1 MATTYNNL
9 DDYLRNNISDKIDDP
24 DFLKMVESSSSFFHQ
39 WNGSY
44 FNVFKDSVNG
54 YFHIPKDTI
63 LKITKTTGSITTSTG
78 YQASADFILKSTDS
92 VISRSSIT
100 ALFTS
105 NATIKWYGSNKP
117 LPDKAYLAYKN
128 FDNKFDFKR
137 TYSVAT
143 YPWIKIDA
151 NSYRDRMGDWDLNG
165 NVKINTQQALCSSLK
180 EAYKIN
186 GAPIWP
192 DTYQRYTPSNN
203 KWTSFEPEL
212 TTNPNVEEIDSNDNR
227 TNPQT
232 VWKWPQ
238 RDYLFDSK
246 YITSCDIEPVIGAAD
261 APYQFSN
268 KYLTKF
274 AQTKPA
280 DPESRQ
286 VEKMG
291 FTSVKSL
298 GKILQKPIETFND
311 SSIKF
316 LEVSWTNP
324 DTKTECN
331 ITASYDDTASMHW
344 TQIPKDRTLGMR
356 IRLPGSDWKYYGE
369 ERLTRPRDHR
379 PPIQLPWGQYVP
391 SDNTIQLYGAGSGGT
406 VHDWQKTYDW
416 TWEDCRQNE
425 PWYLN
430 DNNGGFAI
438 QSLST
443 GGVKYIPQLKIN
455 FSNKYYYV
463 STTLEELFEGRG
475 NANSITI
482 LLYTGKFEASMWG
495 DRIIFDCNDGGHV
508 VFKVKTTA
516 KEAGNQWGWNVKTLY
531 HSGSMDNWDRGL
543 VYLTK
548 GQTEFND
555 FYSINGRS
563 DSDFY
568 TLSGGLHIFNNIDL
582 FGSVETITD
591 TDSFAKL
598 FHAPQHQING
608 WITTCDPAGINN
620 GYVVL
625 DWSYNL
631 VLKNRLLPY
640 ADQMFLPIT
649 DWKERHR
656 FNDHDEVLN
665 QTLSRFA
672 NNKDTG
678 STSQPFFGY
687 NVGVRVY
694 NASQADINRANPIWE
709 QGPGTG
715 KEFTVRYNRNT
726 WDQVNDLSTE
736 LGAYRKRNSMAYQ
749 FSGYT
754 DNQLDNYFTKVSNF
768 IAPPVGLVLE

>member
-9 DDYLRNNISDKIDDP
+9 DDYLRNQEPIDSALLNQIEASG
-24 DFLKMVESSSSFFHQ
+24 DFHK
-39 WNGSY
+39 WNKDD
-44 FNVFKDSVNG
+44 FKVFKDSANG
-54 YFHIPKDTI
+54 YFHIPKDI
-63 LKITKTTGSITTSTG
+63 IIKTEKKVGSITTTIG
-78 YQASADFILKSTDS
+78 CKASEDAILKSTS
-92 VISRSSIT
+92 APISRSSIT
-100 ALFTS
+100 ALYTA
-105 NATIKWYGSNKP
+105 NATIKFYNSQTP
-117 LPDKAYLAYKN
+117 SDQAYLTYKN
-128 FDNKFDFKR
+128 FDSGFNYQQ
-137 TYSVAT
+137 TYSVAA
-143 YPWIKIDA
+143 YPWIKTG
-151 NSYRDRMGDWDLNG
+151 NYSYRDRLGDWDLNG
-165 NVKINTQQALCSSLK
+165 NTSASNNSTQGLCSSLK
-180 EAYKIN
+180 DAYKIN
-186 GAPIWP
+186 GASVWP
-192 DTYQRYTPSNN
+192 ETYRKYIPSNN
-203 KWTSFEPEL
+203 TWTTFKPEL
-212 TTNPNVEEIDSNDNR
+212 TTNPDIEKIDNNDDR
-227 TNPQT
+227 INPQT

-238 RDYLFDSK
+238 RDYLFDNK
-246 YITSCDIEPVIGAAD
+246 YITSCDIGPVIGTET
-261 APYQFSN
+261 APYQFSD

-280 DPESRQ
+280 DPESRN

-298 GKILQKPIETFND
+298 GKILRQPVETFD
-311 SSIKF
+311 KGSIKS
-316 LEVSWTNP
+316 LTVSWTD

-331 ITASYDDTASMHW
+331 IAVVDDTESSGQIW
-344 TQIPKDRTLGMR
+344 TKIPKDRKLGIM

-369 ERLTRPRDHR
+369 ERLKRPRDHR
-379 PPIQLPWGQYVP
+379 PPIQLPWGQYIP

-406 VHDWQKTYDW
+406 IHDWQKTYDW

-430 DNNGGFAI
+430 GHDGSFTI
-438 QSLST
+438 QSIST

-463 STTLEELFEGRG
+463 STKLEELFEGRG
-475 NANSITI
+475 NVNSITI
-482 LLYTGKFEASMWG
+482 LLYTGQFKATMWG
-495 DRIIFDCNDGGHV
+495 DRISFNCSDGEKIE
-508 VFKVKTTA
+508 FNIKTTA
-516 KEAGNQWGWNVKTLY
+516 KEAGQQWGWNVKTLY
-531 HSGSMDNWDRGL
+531 HSGSMDDWDRGL
-543 VYLTK
+543 IYLAK
-548 GQTEFND
+548 GQTELDD

-563 DSDFY
+563 DSDFK
-568 TLSGGLHIFNNIDL
+568 TLSGSLHIFNNIDL
-582 FGSVETITD
+582 FGSVETITE

-649 DWKERHR
+649 DWKERHHFR
-656 FNDHDEVLN
+656 NHDEVLN

-672 NNKDTG
+672 NNQDTG

-694 NASQADINRANPIWE
+694 NASQADITNHIWE
-709 QGPGTG
+709 QGPWTG
-715 KEFTVRYNRNT
+715 KEFTVRYNQNNWNDVNDRNT
-726 WDQVNDLSTE
+726 P
-736 LGAYRKRNSMAYQ
+736 LGSYRARNSMAWQ
-749 FSGYT
+749 FEDKSDT
-754 DNQLDNYFTKVSNF
+754 WLNEYFTDEYNL

>member
-9 DDYLRNNISDKIDDP
+9 DNYLNNQEPIDSALLNQIEASSDFHKWNKDD
-24 DFLKMVESSSSFFHQ
+24 FK
-39 WNGSY
+39 
-44 FNVFKDSVNG
+44 VFKDSVNG
-54 YFHIPKDTI
+54 YFHIPKDI
-63 LKITKTTGSITTSTG
+63 IIKTEKKVGSITTTIG
-78 YQASADFILKSTDS
+78 CKASEDAILKSTS
-92 VISRSSIT
+92 APISRSTIT
-100 ALFTS
+100 ALYTA
-105 NATIKWYGSNKP
+105 NANIKFYNFRTPS
-117 LPDKAYLAYKN
+117 DQAYLIYQN
-128 FDNKFDFKR
+128 FDSGFNYQQ
-137 TYSVAT
+137 TYSVAA
-143 YPWIKIDA
+143 YPWIKTG
-151 NSYRDRMGDWDLNG
+151 NYSYRDRMGDWDLNG
-165 NVKINTQQALCSSLK
+165 NTSASNNSTQGLCSSLK
-180 EAYKIN
+180 DAYKIN
-186 GAPIWP
+186 GAPVWP
-192 DTYQRYTPSNN
+192 ETYQKYTPSNN
-203 KWTSFEPEL
+203 TWTTFKPEL
-212 TTNPNVEEIDSNDNR
+212 TTNPDIENIDSNDDR
-227 TNPQT
+227 INPQT

-238 RDYLFDSK
+238 RDYLFDNK
-246 YITSCDIEPVIGAAD
+246 YITSCDIGPVIGTED
-261 APYQFSN
+261 APYRFSD

-280 DPESRQ
+280 DIESRK

-291 FTSVKSL
+291 FTSVKWL

-316 LEVSWTNP
+316 LEISWTNP

-331 ITASYDDTASMHW
+331 ITASYDDTASIHW
-344 TQIPKDRTLGMR
+344 TQIPKDRTLSMR

-369 ERLTRPRDHR
+369 ERLKRPRDHR

-425 PWYLN
+425 PWYSN
-430 DNNGGFAI
+430 DHNGGFAI
-438 QSLST
+438 QSIST

-463 STTLEELFEGRG
+463 NTTLEELFEGRG

-495 DRIIFDCNDGGHV
+495 DRIIFDCSDGGHV
-508 VFKVKTTA
+508 EFKIETTA
-516 KEAGNQWGWNVKTLY
+516 KKAGRQWGWNVKTLD
-531 HSGSMDNWDRGL
+531 HSGSMNDWDRGL
-543 VYLTK
+543 VYLAN

-563 DSDFY
+563 DSDFK
-568 TLSGGLHIFNNIDL
+568 TLSGSLHIFNNIDL

-591 TDSFAKL
+591 AGSFAEL
-598 FHAPQHQING
+598 FHAPEHQING

-640 ADQMFLPIT
+640 VNQMFLPIT

-656 FNDHDEVLN
+656 FNNHDEVLN

-672 NNKDTG
+672 NNQDTG

-694 NASQADINRANPIWE
+694 NASQADINRTNPIWE
-709 QGPGTG
+709 QGPWVG
-715 KEFTVRYNRNT
+715 KEFTVRYNQTT
-726 WDQVNDLSTE
+726 WNQVNDLSTS

-749 FSGYT
+749 FIEYT
-754 DNQLDNYFTKVSNF
+754 DNQLDNYFTKTSNF
-768 IAPPVGLVLE
+768 IAPPVGLVIE

>member
-1 MATTYNNL
+1 MATIYNNL
-9 DDYLRNNISDKIDDP
+9 DNYLNNQEPIDSALLNQIEASSDFHKWNKDD
-24 DFLKMVESSSSFFHQ
+24 FK
-39 WNGSY
+39 
-44 FNVFKDSVNG
+44 VFKDSING

-63 LKITKTTGSITTSTG
+63 IKTEKKVGSITTTIG
-78 YQASADFILKSTDS
+78 CKASEDAILKSTS
-92 VISRSSIT
+92 APISRSAIATLYT
-100 ALFTS
+100 A
-105 NATIKWYGSNKP
+105 NANIKFYSSKP
-117 LPDKAYLAYKN
+117 DDYLVYKN
-128 FDNKFDFKR
+128 FDSGFNYQQI
-137 TYSVAT
+137 YSVSA
-143 YPWIKIDA
+143 YPWIKTGND
-151 NSYRDRMGDWDLNG
+151 SYRDRMGDWDLNG
-165 NVKINTQQALCSSLK
+165 NTSTSNNSTQGLCSSLK
-180 EAYKIN
+180 DAYKIN

-192 DTYQRYTPSNN
+192 ETYRKYTPSNN
-203 KWTSFEPEL
+203 TWTTFQPEL
-212 TTNPNVEEIDSNDNR
+212 TTNPNVEKIDSNDDR
-227 TNPQT
+227 INPQT

-246 YITSCDIEPVIGAAD
+246 YITSCDIEPVIGTTNT
-261 APYQFSN
+261 PYQFSN
-268 KYLTKF
+268 KYFTKF

-280 DPESRQ
+280 DPESRK
-286 VEKMG
+286 VEKLG

-316 LEVSWTNP
+316 LEISWTNP

-331 ITASYDDTASMHW
+331 ITASYDDTASIHW

-356 IRLPGSDWKYYGE
+356 IRLPGSDWTHYGE
-369 ERLTRPRDHR
+369 ERLKRPRDHR
-379 PPIQLPWGQYVP
+379 PPIQLPWGQYIP

-425 PWYLN
+425 PWYSN
-430 DNNGGFAI
+430 DNNGGFTI
-438 QSLST
+438 QSIST

-463 STTLEELFEGRG
+463 NTTLEELFEGRG

-495 DRIIFDCNDGGHV
+495 DRIIFDCSDGGHV
-508 VFKVKTTA
+508 VFKIKTTA
-516 KEAGNQWGWNVKTLY
+516 KEAGKQWGWNVKTLY
-531 HSGSMDNWDRGL
+531 HSGSMDNWDREL
-543 VYLTK
+543 IYLAS

-563 DSDFY
+563 DSDFK
-568 TLSGGLHIFNNIDL
+568 TLSGSLHIFNNIDL
-582 FGSVETITD
+582 FGSVETITE

-649 DWKERHR
+649 DWKERHHFR
-656 FNDHDEVLN
+656 DHDEVLN

-672 NNKDTG
+672 NNQDTG

-694 NASQADINRANPIWE
+694 NASPNDVNNPIWE
-709 QGPGTG
+709 QGPWKG
-715 KEFTVRYNRNT
+715 KEFTVRYNQTT
-726 WDQVNDLSTE
+726 WNQVNDLSTP
-736 LGAYRKRNSMAYQ
+736 LGSYRKRNSMAYQ

-754 DNQLDNYFTKVSNF
+754 DDQLNNYFTKISNF

>member
-9 DDYLRNNISDKIDDP
+9 DDYLRNQEPIDSALLNQIEASSDFHKWNKDD
-24 DFLKMVESSSSFFHQ
+24 FK
-39 WNGSY
+39 
-44 FNVFKDSVNG
+44 VFKDSTNG
-54 YFHIPKDTI
+54 YFHIPKDI
-63 LKITKTTGSITTSTG
+63 IIKTEKKVGSITTTIG
-78 YQASADFILKSTDS
+78 CKASEDAIIKSTS
-92 VISRSSIT
+92 APISRSTIAALYT
-100 ALFTS
+100 A
-105 NATIKWYGSNKP
+105 NATIQFYNFRTPS
-117 LPDKAYLAYKN
+117 DQAYLTYKN
-128 FDNKFDFKR
+128 FDSGFNYQQ
-137 TYSVAT
+137 TYSVAA
-143 YPWIKIDA
+143 YPWIKTG
-151 NSYRDRMGDWDLNG
+151 NYSYRDRMGDWDLNG
-165 NVKINTQQALCSSLK
+165 NTSVSNDSTQGLCRTLK
-180 EAYKIN
+180 QGYKIN
-186 GAPIWP
+186 DDAVWP
-192 DTYQRYTPSNN
+192 ETYRKYTPSNN
-203 KWTSFEPEL
+203 TWTTFKPEL
-212 TTNPNVEEIDSNDNR
+212 TTNPNVEKIDSNDDR

-246 YITSCDIEPVIGAAD
+246 YITSCDIEPVIGTAN

-268 KYLTKF
+268 KYFTKF
-274 AQTKPA
+274 AQIKLA
-280 DPESRQ
+280 DPESRK

-316 LEVSWTNP
+316 LEISWTNP

-379 PPIQLPWGQYVP
+379 PPIQLPWGQYIP
-391 SDNTIQLYGAGSGGT
+391 SDNTIKLYGAGSGGT

-416 TWEDCRQNE
+416 TWDDCMQNE
-425 PWYLN
+425 PWYSN
-430 DNNGGFAI
+430 DHNGGFAI
-438 QSLST
+438 QSIST

-495 DRIIFDCNDGGHV
+495 DRIIFDCSDGGHV
-508 VFKVKTTA
+508 VFQIKTTA
-516 KEAGNQWGWNVKTLY
+516 KEAGKQWGWNVKTLY
-531 HSGSMDNWDRGL
+531 HSGSMDDWDREL
-543 VYLTK
+543 VYLAK

-640 ADQMFLPIT
+640 VNQIFLPIT

-656 FNDHDEVLN
+656 FNNHDEVLN

-672 NNKDTG
+672 NNQDTG

-694 NASQADINRANPIWE
+694 NASQADINMANPIWE
-709 QGPGTG
+709 QGPWAG
-715 KEFTVRYNRNT
+715 KEFTVRYNQTT
-726 WDQVNDLSTE
+726 WNQVNDLSTS

-749 FSGYT
+749 FIGYT

>member
-1 MATTYNNL
+1 MATIYNNL
-9 DDYLRNNISDKIDDP
+9 DNYLNNQEPIDSASLNQIETSSAFHKWNKD
-24 DFLKMVESSSSFFHQ
+24 DFK
-39 WNGSY
+39 
-44 FNVFKDSVNG
+44 VFKDSANG

-63 LKITKTTGSITTSTG
+63 IKTEKKVGSITTTIG
-78 YQASADFILKSTDS
+78 CKASEDAILKSTNAP
-92 VISRSSIT
+92 ISRSAIAALYT
-100 ALFTS
+100 A
-105 NATIKWYGSNKP
+105 NANIKFYNST
-117 LPDKAYLAYKN
+117 PDDYLVYKN
-128 FDNKFDFKR
+128 FDNGFNYQQ
-137 TYSVAT
+137 TYSVSS
-143 YPWIKIDA
+143 YPWIKTG
-151 NSYRDRMGDWDLNG
+151 NSSYRDRMGDWDLNG
-165 NVKINTQQALCSSLK
+165 NTNASNNSTQGLCSSLK
-180 EAYKIN
+180 DAYKIN
-186 GAPIWP
+186 GAPVWP
-192 DTYQRYTPSNN
+192 ETYRKYTPSNN
-203 KWTSFEPEL
+203 TWTTFQPEL
-212 TTNPNVEEIDSNDNR
+212 TTNPNVEKIDSNDDR
-227 TNPQT
+227 IKPQT

-246 YITSCDIEPVIGAAD
+246 YITSCDIEPVIGTAD

-280 DPESRQ
+280 DPESRK
-286 VEKMG
+286 VEKLG

-316 LEVSWTNP
+316 LEISWTNP

-331 ITASYDDTASMHW
+331 ITASYDDTASIHW

-356 IRLPGSDWKYYGE
+356 IRLPGSDWTNYGE
-369 ERLTRPRDHR
+369 ERLKRPRDHR
-379 PPIQLPWGQYVP
+379 PPIQLPWGQYIP

-425 PWYLN
+425 PWYSN
-430 DNNGGFAI
+430 DNNGGFTI
-438 QSLST
+438 QSIST

-463 STTLEELFEGRG
+463 NTTLEELFEGRG

-495 DRIIFDCNDGGHV
+495 DRIIFDCSDGGHV
-508 VFKVKTTA
+508 VFKIKTTA
-516 KEAGNQWGWNVKTLY
+516 KEAGKQWGWNVKTLY
-531 HSGSMDNWDRGL
+531 HSGSMDNWDREL
-543 VYLTK
+543 VYLSS

-563 DSDFY
+563 DSNFK
-568 TLSGGLHIFNNIDL
+568 TLSGSLHIFNNIDL
-582 FGSVETITD
+582 FGSVETITE
-591 TDSFAKL
+591 TDNFAKL

-640 ADQMFLPIT
+640 VDQMFLPIT
-649 DWKERHR
+649 DWKERHHFR
-656 FNDHDEVLN
+656 DHDEVLN

-672 NNKDTG
+672 NNQDTG

-694 NASQADINRANPIWE
+694 NASQNDVNNPIWE
-709 QGPGTG
+709 QGPWKG
-715 KEFTVRYNRNT
+715 KEFTVRYNQTT
-726 WDQVNDLSTE
+726 WNQVNDLSTP
-736 LGAYRKRNSMAYQ
+736 LGSYRKRNSMAYQ

-754 DNQLDNYFTKVSNF
+754 DDQLNNYFTKISNF